1 MPCVQINNRDTKVKK
16 VEKKEDKKKKVKI
29 IKKQY
34 GVLLEKGKTFKEWM
48 EFVRQFLDKKNP

>member
-1 MPCVQINNRDTKVKK
+1 MPLGEINNCDTEQKK

-34 GVLLEKGKTFKEWM
+34 GVLLEKGKTFREWM
-48 EFVRQFLDKKNP
+48 EYVRKLLDKKD

>member
-1 MPCVQINNRDTKVKK
+1 

-34 GVLLEKGKTFKEWM
+34 GVLLEKGKTFREWM
-48 EFVRQFLDKKNP
+48 EYVRKLLDKKD

>member
-1 MPCVQINNRDTKVKK
+1 VQINNRDTKVKK